1 MQTLNSPLERRGCAK
16 PLARVIVQDA
26 LQHSGIEDQVQI
38 STDIASTS
46 LSTPDLVQK
55 HLSTPHVE
63 EDLQI
68 PSTEEILNLSLVDP
82 VLDPRQSFNVE
93 AHLPCPSAPASSITT
108 FFEGHED
115 VSDLPDPAFQDMRN
129 WLALLCEEE
138 QSKVDWTPSPEHTL
152 PAADRVP
159 PEPGID
165 TEILELIEMGLGP
178 RPDEHEIEDLVAK
191 LRQTLQLPETLE
203 QKEER
208 GGAPKTRSETY
219 EELKAVLQEWN
230 LAVSSLEVILEAR
243 RELVLV
249 LDERR
254 RLFERMLHGSRVPE
268 ELSQQSTRLMQVLYA
283 YRPEIMHFKDQKP
296 YDVMVAMIANHR
308 IAKPD
313 IDDDVWDAMFKAL
326 LMELKLQLPKYML
339 ERELFIEE
347 QLKSKAARKDKE
359 RWDDLCQE
367 YYEKYEERGKL
378 IAVKLL
384 DDLKAAR
391 RNLRL
396 VVLGQMQ
403 DLTMLQA
410 GQKWVANELGLE
422 VTPEILEEKCEA
434 ADADLE
440 TVVRKQYNILEAELA
455 AVEIGNTL
463 MLQLS
468 GDCYARAQ
476 KIEGEHV
483 DDLAERKRVVEKRK
497 NDPATAIMKVN
508 MARDELM
515 IGEVSRDILF
525 KRLETIGTALQQ
537 VHEAAAHQYR
547 EYAEWFQMVDETFGD
562 AGVLEPLDVVE
573 GEGKEEERLGDRA
586 LLAGTYK
593 DMLEGGEVRKP
604 LNGDEANGPK
614 ELSATG

>member
-1 MQTLNSPLERRGCAK
+1 MQSPDSPLEQHGRAK
-16 PLARVIVQDA
+16 SLTRVVVQGA
-26 LQHSGIEDQVQI
+26 LQHTGAEDQVHI

-46 LSTPDLVQK
+46 LSTPDHVQK
-55 HLSTPHVE
+55 PLSTP
-63 EDLQI
+63 DGLQI
-68 PSTEEILNLSLVDP
+68 PSTEEILNLSLADP
-82 VLDPRQSFNVE
+82 VLDSRQSVDVE
-93 AHLPCPSAPASSITT
+93 AHSPCPSGPGSSITS

-115 VSDLPDPAFQDMRN
+115 VSDPPDPAFQDMRN

-138 QSKVDWTPSPEHTL
+138 QSKVDWTPSPEHVL

-159 PEPGID
+159 PEPRID
-165 TEILELIEMGLGP
+165 SEILELIQMGLGP
-178 RPDEHEIEDLVAK
+178 RPDEHEIEDLVAT
-191 LRQTLQLPETLE
+191 LRQTLRLPETPE
-203 QKEER
+203 QKVGR
-208 GGAPKTRSETY
+208 GGVPKTRRETY

-230 LAVSSLEVILEAR
+230 QAVSSLETTLEAR

-254 RLFERMLHGSRVPE
+254 CLFERMLHGTQVPE
-268 ELSQQSTRLMQVLYA
+268 ELSEQSARLMQVLYA
-283 YRPEIMHFKDQKP
+283 YRPEIMHFKGQKP

-339 ERELFIEE
+339 ERELLIEE

-410 GQKWVANELGLE
+410 GQKWAANELGLE
-422 VTPEILEEKCEA
+422 VAPEILEEKCEA
-434 ADADLE
+434 ADAGLE
-440 TVVRKQYNILEAELA
+440 TAVRKQYDILEAELA
-455 AVEIGNTL
+455 AVEIGDAF

-468 GDCYARAQ
+468 GDCYTRAQ

-483 DDLAERKRVVEKRK
+483 EDLAERKRVVEQRK
-497 NDPATAIMKVN
+497 NESATA
-508 MARDELM
+508 
-515 IGEVSRDILF
+515 
-525 KRLETIGTALQQ
+525 
-537 VHEAAAHQYR
+537 
-547 EYAEWFQMVDETFGD
+547 GD
-562 AGVLEPLDVVE
+562 
-573 GEGKEEERLGDRA
+573 
-586 LLAGTYK
+586 
-593 DMLEGGEVRKP
+593 
-604 LNGDEANGPK
+604 
-614 ELSATG
+614 